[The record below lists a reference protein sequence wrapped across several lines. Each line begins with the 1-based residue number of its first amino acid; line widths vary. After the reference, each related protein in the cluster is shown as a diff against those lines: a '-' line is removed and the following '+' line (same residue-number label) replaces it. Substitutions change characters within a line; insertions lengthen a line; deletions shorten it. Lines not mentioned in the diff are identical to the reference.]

1 MVETVD
7 GDASV
12 SASRTQ
18 QNEERTMVYL
28 ISLGAGILAGL
39 LYGLINVRSPAP
51 PAIALIGLLGMLV
64 GEQVVPV
71 AKRVIEG
78 VPLTRAWFA
87 SECQSKITGV
97 AADANNEAAD
107 ASRQG

>member
-1 MVETVD
+1 
-7 GDASV
+7 
-12 SASRTQ
+12 
-18 QNEERTMVYL
+18 MVYL
-28 ISLGAGILAGL
+28 ISLGAGILAGV

-51 PAIALIGLLGMLV
+51 PAIALVGLLGMLV

-78 VPLTRAWFA
+78 VPLSLHLHRAWFA

-97 AADANNEAAD
+97 QASTKASATTEAAD
-107 ASRQG
+107 ESRQG

>member
-1 MVETVD
+1 
-7 GDASV
+7 
-12 SASRTQ
+12 
-18 QNEERTMVYL
+18 MVYL
-28 ISLGAGILAGL
+28 ISLGAGMLAGV

-51 PAIALIGLLGMLV
+51 PAIALVGLLGMLV

-97 AADANNEAAD
+97 QASASANTEATD

>member
-1 MVETVD
+1 
-7 GDASV
+7 
-12 SASRTQ
+12 
-18 QNEERTMVYL
+18 MVYL
-28 ISLGAGILAGL
+28 ISLGAGMLAGV

-51 PAIALIGLLGMLV
+51 PAIALVGLLGMLV

-97 AADANNEAAD
+97 QASINASATTQAAD

>member
-1 MVETVD
+1 
-7 GDASV
+7 
-12 SASRTQ
+12 
-18 QNEERTMVYL
+18 MVYL
-28 ISLGAGILAGL
+28 ISLGAGILAGV

-51 PAIALIGLLGMLV
+51 PAIALVGLLGMLV

-97 AADANNEAAD
+97 QASSSANADTEAAD
-107 ASRQG
+107 ESRQG

>member
-1 MVETVD
+1 
-7 GDASV
+7 
-12 SASRTQ
+12 
-18 QNEERTMVYL
+18 MVYL
-28 ISLGAGILAGL
+28 ISLGAGILAGV

-51 PAIALIGLLGMLV
+51 PAIALVGLLGMLV

-97 AADANNEAAD
+97 QASTKASATTEAAD
-107 ASRQG
+107 ESRQG